1 MKNNLTMMYSY
12 KLSIFLREFLFGFLR
27 GNLET
32 LFSKLCVW
40 YGGQMF
46 IVFFIY
52 TFLILRHTYSFTIA
66 RKIINQNEVSE
77 VYKCCTVI
85 GK

>member
-1 MKNNLTMMYSY
+1 
-12 KLSIFLREFLFGFLR
+12 
-27 GNLET
+27 
-32 LFSKLCVW
+32 
-40 YGGQMF
+40 MF

-66 RKIINQNEVSE
+66 RKIINQNEVSD